1 MQSWIN
7 RRTVQ
12 TDKRAV
18 VFAIASGLGV
28 SVVGY
33 YSPFMIAGS
42 MIMAVGAGL
51 FILFKVVTP
60 MSMWYVIAD

>member
-1 MQSWIN
+1 MSSEGL
-7 RRTVQ
+7 Q
-12 TDKRAV
+12 TDTKAV
-18 VFAIASGLGV
+18 IFAIASGVGV

-51 FILFKVVTP
+51 FLLFKVDTP
-60 MSMWYVIAD
+60 TSMWYVYAD